1 LRRSIV
7 VGYDASPG
15 AHAALDHALGLAA
28 AFGDRLIIGFGV
40 APPVRLGEESRAHRD
55 ALREEAER
63 LTVDALERAQGTD
76 VEVEVALVEDRPS
89 SALVGLA
96 DDNDARMIVVGS
108 YGERLD
114 AAQAAAHGRAP
125 DLGGARRLAARHST
139 PPNPRQVGSA
149 P

>member
-1 LRRSIV
+1 MSRSIV

-108 YGERLD
+108 YGERPLKG
-114 AAQAAAHGRAP
+114 AI
-125 DLGGARRLAARHST
+125 LGST
-139 PPNPRQVGSA
+139 PHKLLHMAERPVLVVPA
-149 P
+149 D